1 MSDAY
6 ERWVASRAEAEVPDG
21 FGDRV
26 MARAEALRPHRR
38 MPLWIA
44 AAASAAFLVRVAS
57 TLLVFAAT

>member
-6 ERWVASRAEAEVPDG
+6 ERWLAAKAEGEVPDG
-21 FGDRV
+21 FADRV
-26 MARAEALRPHRR
+26 LARAETLRPHRR

-44 AAASAAFLVRVAS
+44 AAASVAFLLRVAS